1 MKKVSISYKRNYSS
15 FLAASLLSLLLL
27 VSCQKGEKSA
37 SDPESIRN
45 SAEVKDKVKE
55 EFVRVKTAPVI
66 LNDLIIKLKSPGE
79 AVTDKHIVVKP
90 EVSGKIKNLYVEE
103 GQRVKKGELLVKLD
117 DREYTLNLESADAA
131 RLKNLSEL
139 LLESQFAEQ
148 ADVEQIV
155 DREKLDEAEKEY
167 ENRRKLF
174 RQGQITEEDFQE
186 SSRQYELFL
195 IESGEKKEEIVAAAK
210 GLTQSEIEVKKARLN
225 LEKTSIRAPFSG
237 IITDVKVSPE
247 EHVSA
252 SSELFTLVNIERI
265 QVHAKVLES
274 EIGKMKVGRE
284 VELRFSAYP
293 ERIFKGE
300 VKAISPVVNPED
312 KTCKVFIDAP
322 NSDEDIKPGMHAE
335 VEIVAD
341 IYEKR
346 LLVPQDAIL
355 HRAGRKLV
363 FVHEDGLAKWRYVQ
377 TGLENEEYAE
387 ILPAE
392 RQGEGVIVGEQVL
405 IEGHFTLAHDANI
418 RIEEK

>member
-1 MKKVSISYKRNYSS
+1 MKKKGVPYKRSYYY
-15 FLAASLLSLLLL
+15 FLVVSLLSLFPL
-27 VSCQKGEKSA
+27 VSCQNSEKSA

-55 EFVRVKTAPVI
+55 EFVRVKTTPVI
-66 LNDLIIKLKSPGE
+66 VDDLIMKLKSPGE

-90 EVSGKIKNLYVEE
+90 EVSGKIRNLNVEE
-103 GQRVKKGELLVKLD
+103 GQRVKKGDLLVKLD
-117 DREYTLNLESADAA
+117 DREYSLNLESAEAD
-131 RLKNLSEL
+131 RLKKLSEL
-139 LLESQFAEQ
+139 LLENQFSEPV
-148 ADVEQIV
+148 DVEQTV
-155 DREKLDEAEKEY
+155 DKEKLDKAEKEY
-167 ENRRKLF
+167 ENKRELF
-174 RQGQITEEDFQE
+174 RQGQITEKDFQD

-195 IESGEKKEEIVAAAK
+195 IESGEKKDEIVAAAK
-210 GLTQSEIEVKKARLN
+210 GLTQSEIDVKKARLN

-247 EHVSA
+247 EHVSS

-293 ERIFKGE
+293 ERIFNGE

-312 KTCKVFIDAP
+312 KTCKVFIDASNP
-322 NSDEDIKPGMHAE
+322 DENIKPGMHAE
-335 VEIVAD
+335 VEIVAE

-346 LLVPQDAIL
+346 LLVPQEAIL
-355 HRAGRKLV
+355 HRGGRKLV
-363 FVHEDGLAKWRYVQ
+363 FVHENGLAKWRYVQ
-377 TGLENEEYAE
+377 TGLENEDYAE

-392 RQGEGVIVGEQVL
+392 RQGEGVLEGEEVL

>member
-1 MKKVSISYKRNYSS
+1 MKKVSIPIKRIYSY
-15 FLAASLLSLLLL
+15 FLFVSLLSLLLL

-66 LNDLIIKLKSPGE
+66 LDDLIIKLKSPGE
-79 AVTDKHIVVKP
+79 AVTDKHIVLKP
-90 EVSGKIKNLYVEE
+90 EVSGKIQNLYVEE
-103 GQRVKKGELLVKLD
+103 GQRVKQGELLVKLD
-117 DREYTLNLESADAA
+117 DREYALNLESADAA

-139 LLESQFAEQ
+139 LLESQFSDQ
-148 ADVEQIV
+148 ADVEQTV

-167 ENRRKLF
+167 ENKRTLF
-174 RQGQITEEDFQE
+174 RQGQVTEEDFQE
-186 SSRQYELFL
+186 ASRQYELFL
-195 IESGEKKEEIVAAAK
+195 IESGVKKEEIIAAAK
-210 GLTQSEIEVKKARLN
+210 GLTQSEIDVKKARLN

-237 IITDVKVSPE
+237 IITDVNVSPE
-247 EHVSA
+247 EHVYA

-293 ERIFKGE
+293 DRIFKGE

-312 KTCKVFIDAP
+312 KTCKVFIDAL
-322 NSDEDIKPGMHAE
+322 NSNEDIKPGMHAE

-346 LLVPQDAIL
+346 LLVPQEAIL
-355 HRAGRKLV
+355 HRGGRKLV

-392 RQGEGVIVGEQVL
+392 RQGEGVLVGEQVL
-405 IEGHFTLAHDANI
+405 IEGHFTLAHDAHI

>member
-1 MKKVSISYKRNYSS
+1 MKKETVIYKRSYFY
-15 FLAASLLSLLLL
+15 FLAVSLLSFLLL
-27 VSCQKGEKSA
+27 VSCQSGDKSA

-45 SAEVKDKVKE
+45 SAEVKDRVKE
-55 EFVRVKTAPVI
+55 EFVRVKTTPVI
-66 LNDLIIKLKSPGE
+66 VDDLIIKLKSPGE

-90 EVSGKIKNLYVEE
+90 EVSGKIINLYVEE
-103 GQRVKKGELLVKLD
+103 GQRVKKGEVLIKLD
-117 DREYTLNLESADAA
+117 DREYALNLESADAA

-139 LLESQFAEQ
+139 LLESQFSEQ

-167 ENRRKLF
+167 ENKRELF
-174 RQGQITEEDFQE
+174 RQGKITEKDFQE
-186 SSRQYELFL
+186 LSRQYELFL
-195 IESGEKKEEIVAAAK
+195 IESGEKKDEIIAAAK
-210 GLTQSEIEVKKARLN
+210 GLTQSEIDVKKARLN
-225 LEKTSIRAPFSG
+225 LEKTSVRAPFSG
-237 IITDVKVSPE
+237 IITDIKVSPDE
-247 EHVSA
+247 NVSP

-293 ERIFKGE
+293 ERTFKGE
-300 VKAISPVVNPED
+300 VKSISPVVNPED
-312 KTCKVFIDAP
+312 KTCKVFIEASNP
-322 NSDEDIKPGMHAE
+322 DEDIKPGMHAE
-335 VEIVAD
+335 VEIVAE

-346 LLVPQDAIL
+346 LLVPQEAVL
-355 HRAGRKLV
+355 HRGGRKLV

-377 TGLENEEYAE
+377 TGLENEDYAE

-392 RQGEGVIVGEQVL
+392 RQGEGVLEGEQVL

>member
-1 MKKVSISYKRNYSS
+1 MKKETVLYKRSYFY
-15 FLAASLLSLLLL
+15 FLAVSLLSFLLL
-27 VSCQKGEKSA
+27 VSCQSGDKSA

-45 SAEVKDKVKE
+45 SAEVKDRVKE
-55 EFVRVKTAPVI
+55 EFVSVKTTPVI
-66 LNDLIIKLKSPGE
+66 VDDLIIKLKSPGE

-103 GQRVKKGELLVKLD
+103 GQRVKKGEVLIKLD
-117 DREYTLNLESADAA
+117 DREYALNLESADAE

-139 LLESQFAEQ
+139 LLESQFSEQ

-167 ENRRKLF
+167 ENKRELF
-174 RQGQITEEDFQE
+174 RQGKITEKDFQE

-195 IESGEKKEEIVAAAK
+195 IESGEKKDEIIAAAK
-210 GLTQSEIEVKKARLN
+210 GLTQSEIDVKKARLN
-225 LEKTSIRAPFSG
+225 LEKTSVKAPFSG
-237 IITDVKVSPE
+237 IITDIKVSPDE
-247 EHVSA
+247 NVSP

-293 ERIFKGE
+293 ERTFKGE
-300 VKAISPVVNPED
+300 VKSISPVVNPED
-312 KTCKVFIDAP
+312 KTCKVFIEASNP
-322 NSDEDIKPGMHAE
+322 DEDIKPGMHAE
-335 VEIVAD
+335 VEIVAE

-346 LLVPQDAIL
+346 LLVPQEAVL
-355 HRAGRKLV
+355 HRGGRKLV

-377 TGLENEEYAE
+377 TGLENEDYAE

-392 RQGEGVIVGEQVL
+392 RQGEGVVEGEQVL